1 MALQARIEP
10 ASKPEV
16 RLERLTHPGMSPGRD
31 PLTGLARQFHCP
43 AVWGLL
49 AGFGF
54 AYLMLFIPPFTP
66 IFLGGG
72 DQSCFLLD
80 GMRIGGGQ
88 TIYRDFFELLLP
100 GAPILYAGLIE
111 LFGVRAW
118 IPNAALLLT
127 ATGMAWLSIVIAK
140 RIVSGAAI
148 IMPGLLFLGVSLYAC
163 RDATHHWYSSLLA
176 VAAAAVLID
185 RNDGARMAA
194 AGLLLGLATCFSQN
208 AGFAAIVGLG
218 VFIAW
223 DKGWNGHN
231 GRGLARSEAAF
242 LFPAAVVIAICAAW
256 CGLTAG
262 WRKFFFCTIV
272 FPLKYW
278 PRGSEN
284 QFSAAMHTVAEA
296 ASQMLVRPRPTLLL
310 VLFMTA
316 LIPAIYFVAWWV
328 CWRKPAMFS
337 RSRKRALVLVAAVGL
352 SLFASVANSP
362 NLLRLAAVS
371 LPAFLT
377 LAALTDGFGLLKGG
391 AYAAAWILIIALV
404 AGAAVRTQAS
414 PRQYVNT
421 FSGTIAVVSPD
432 RSAEF
437 YRWLEANTRPGQYVL
452 DTTWPDI
459 YFSHGLKNPIKLP
472 FLTACGYTPREQARE
487 LTADLSRHD
496 VPLILWGSDTD
507 PSADCEPGDDSL
519 EELRHFV
526 RSHYHPVKAF
536 ELGTVSVTAWRKTKM

>member
-10 ASKPEV
+10 APKPEV
-16 RLERLTHPGMSPGRD
+16 RLERLTHSATPRGRD
-31 PLTGLARQFHCP
+31 PLIGLARQFHSP

-140 RIVSGAAI
+140 RIVSGVAS

-185 RNDGARMAA
+185 RSDGARMAA

-223 DKGWNGHN
+223 DKGWNGQN
-231 GRGLARSEAAF
+231 GRGLARSEAA
-242 LFPAAVVIAICAAW
+242 
-256 CGLTAG
+256 
-262 WRKFFFCTIV
+262 
-272 FPLKYW
+272 
-278 PRGSEN
+278 
-284 QFSAAMHTVAEA
+284 
-296 ASQMLVRPRPTLLL
+296 
-310 VLFMTA
+310 
-316 LIPAIYFVAWWV
+316 
-328 CWRKPAMFS
+328 
-337 RSRKRALVLVAAVGL
+337 
-352 SLFASVANSP
+352 
-362 NLLRLAAVS
+362 
-371 LPAFLT
+371 
-377 LAALTDGFGLLKGG
+377 
-391 AYAAAWILIIALV
+391 
-404 AGAAVRTQAS
+404 
-414 PRQYVNT
+414 
-421 FSGTIAVVSPD
+421 
-432 RSAEF
+432 
-437 YRWLEANTRPGQYVL
+437 
-452 DTTWPDI
+452 
-459 YFSHGLKNPIKLP
+459 
-472 FLTACGYTPREQARE
+472 
-487 LTADLSRHD
+487 
-496 VPLILWGSDTD
+496 
-507 PSADCEPGDDSL
+507 
-519 EELRHFV
+519 
-526 RSHYHPVKAF
+526 
-536 ELGTVSVTAWRKTKM
+536 